1 MGCVSSVCPLD
12 VSRRS
17 EVVCF
22 SVFMSI
28 VSPYSSSP
36 SWMVGWLVGGGWVG
50 LCILPFFLTPKKR

>member
-1 MGCVSSVCPLD
+1 MGYVSSVCPLV

-28 VSPYSSSP
+28 VSPYYSSP
-36 SWMVGWLVGGGWVG
+36 SWMVGWLVGGRLAGP
-50 LCILPFFLTPKKR
+50 LHIAFFYP